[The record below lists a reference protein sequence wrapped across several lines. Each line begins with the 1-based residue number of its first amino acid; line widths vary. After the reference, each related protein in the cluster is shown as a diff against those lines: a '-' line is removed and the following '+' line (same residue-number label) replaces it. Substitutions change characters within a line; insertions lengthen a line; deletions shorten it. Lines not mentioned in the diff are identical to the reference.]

1 MQTALHIAAI
11 WLHILG
17 IALFVGPQFFL
28 AFAWVPTSR
37 GITDLPTRVK
47 AMRKITSRFGWI
59 GGTGLVCI
67 LIAGTYL
74 IATWRT
80 FYHVDPDVGFNSIR
94 FGVIFSIKMTVLLV
108 MLIILAFHTYR
119 VGPNLLNKL
128 EAQANGQ
135 VVPEAELRKARRN
148 SMILSISALTLTLI
162 IMVMG
167 TMLTTTSFSLK

>member
-1 MQTALHIAAI
+1 MQDALHIAAI

-67 LIAGTYL
+67 LIAGIYL

-108 MLIILAFHTYR
+108 MLIILALHTYK
-119 VGPNLLNKL
+119 VGPNLLKKL
-128 EAQANGQ
+128 EAQANGE
-135 VVPEAELRKARRN
+135 VVPEAELRKARRY
-148 SMILSISALTLTLI
+148 SMLLSISALTLTLI

-167 TMLTTTSFSLK
+167 TMLTTTSFSLQ